1 MKILEYSVMLV
12 NLFEIKEFN
21 NVIAG
26 QLRLILCDTTK
37 KKIIK

>member
-37 KKIIK
+37 KR